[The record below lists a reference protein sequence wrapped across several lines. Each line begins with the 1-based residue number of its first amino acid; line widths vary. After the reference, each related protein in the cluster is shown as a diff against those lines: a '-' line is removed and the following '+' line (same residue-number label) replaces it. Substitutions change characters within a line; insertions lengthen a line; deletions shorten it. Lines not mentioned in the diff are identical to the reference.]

1 MGQVPEV
8 LAAAA
13 EAGLEHVQ
21 GPLAK
26 LADGADA
33 QPLEDLAA
41 LLADAPEPLDRQR
54 IEELLH
60 LVRLHDDQGVGLLQ
74 VAGDLGQELVGGHA
88 HRGHQPQLLADRLLD
103 LPPDLDR
110 RAEQVLAAGHVQ
122 EGFVQRQ
129 RLHQR
134 REPLE
139 DFADLAGDFGV
150 VVDPGRQV
158 DAVRAEPMGGGGGH
172 GTVDAVLAGDVVG
185 RRHHAPLLRRAAH
198 DDRLADQF
206 RPVPLL
212 DRGVEGIHV
221 DVQDHRQRLLLC
233 CLF

>member
-1 MGQVPEV
+1 MPWAKLPQV

-21 GPLAK
+21 RPLAE

-88 HRGHQPQLLADRLLD
+88 HRRHQPQFLADRLLD
-103 LPPDLDR
+103 LPSDLHG
-110 RAEQVLAAGHVQ
+110 RAEEVLAAGHVQ
-122 EGFVQRQ
+122 KGFVQRE

-139 DFADLAGDFGV
+139 DVADLPGDLGV
-150 VVDPGRQV
+150 VADPGRQE
-158 DAVRAEPMGGGGGH
+158 DAVGAKPVGGDGGH
-172 GTVDAVLAGDVVG
+172 GAVDAVLVG
-185 RRHHAPLLRRAAH
+185 RRSWPPTP
-198 DDRLADQF
+198 
-206 RPVPLL
+206 RPASPAS
-212 DRGVEGIHV
+212 RP
-221 DVQDHRQRLLLC
+221 R
-233 CLF
+233 